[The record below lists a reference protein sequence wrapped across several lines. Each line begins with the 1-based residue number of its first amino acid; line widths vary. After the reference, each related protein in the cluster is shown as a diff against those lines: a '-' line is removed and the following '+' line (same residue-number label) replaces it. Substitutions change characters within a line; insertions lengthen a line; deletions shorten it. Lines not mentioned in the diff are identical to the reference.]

1 MWVDEKPHIS
11 REDHTLKINNNNN
24 NNNDNVKY
32 SSNKGLVGPFK
43 SIRN

>member
-11 REDHTLKINNNNN
+11 REDHTLEINNNNY
-24 NNNDNVKY
+24 NNNDNVKC